1 VSKPPK
7 PQAGIWANGCVGDI
21 NQTGETYIF
30 EESLFSQIFST
41 FIFPYLLFPK
51 NIQTRDNY
59 QKRKIKILKIESQ
72 YLKY

>member
-7 PQAGIWANGCVGDI
+7 RQAGILANGCVGDI

-41 FIFPYLLFPK
+41 FIFPYLFVPLKHTKKGQLPK
-51 NIQTRDNY
+51 KTNQNTQN
-59 QKRKIKILKIESQ
+59 
-72 YLKY
+72 